1 MNNVLQELLD
11 EAVALHRAGDLVS
24 AATKYNQILNVE
36 PFNAGVL
43 FLIGDIAV
51 RQGCNGLAINLLSN
65 SVSITPQVEAYVA
78 LGCAYRAENCYDEA
92 IAAWQKGLAME
103 PRQELY
109 NNIASVYSDHG
120 RPELALEL
128 IEKALALGPA
138 TPNLRWNRAL
148 ALLTQGNWAAAW
160 EDHEFR
166 FSKEVQTASTR
177 RNFGC
182 PLWDG
187 SRVKRLAV
195 HGEQGVGDEV
205 MFLSMLR
212 QTFDFADEVVV
223 EVEPRLMD
231 LVERSFGI
239 TVYGNEAAM
248 RAHEAPFDATVALG
262 SLGMFFRRENS
273 DFPGTPYLVPDPERV
288 AHWRRQFALQGPP
301 PYVGVAWQGGAK
313 ETRVMQRSISARNL
327 QFAKRGTAISLQYGP
342 FAKKEAQANGYVY
355 FPESDGSNLDEQA
368 AMVAACDCVVTV
380 AQTLVHL
387 AGAVGTPCHVL
398 VPLYSSWRYGQGDRM
413 PWYGSVKLHRQKT
426 EGDWGYP
433 LAEAKKEVDALYRSL
448 HNANQ

>member
-1 MNNVLQELLD
+1 MHSAIQQLLD
-11 EAVALHRAGDLVS
+11 EAVELHRAGDLVS
-24 AATKYNQILNVE
+24 AATRYNQVLNVE
-36 PFNAGVL
+36 PNNPGVL

-51 RQGCNGLAINLLSN
+51 RQGCNGLAINLLN
-65 SVSITPQVEAYVA
+65 NALAAGPMVEAYVA
-78 LGCAYRAENCYDEA
+78 LGCAYRAENMYDQAVEA
-92 IAAWQKGLAME
+92 WEKGLAIE

-138 TPNLRWNRAL
+138 TPNLCWNRAL
-148 ALLTQGNWAAAW
+148 ALLTQGKWAAAW
-160 EDHEFR
+160 PDHEFR
-166 FSKEVQTASTR
+166 FSKEIQTASHR
-177 RNFGC
+177 RSFGC

-187 SRVKRLAV
+187 TPGKRLAI
-195 HGEQGVGDEV
+195 HGEQGVGDEI
-205 MFLSMLR
+205 MFMSMLGEALKLCP
-212 QTFDFADEVVV
+212 DAVI

-239 TVYGNEAAM
+239 PVYGNEKAM
-248 RAHEAPFDATVALG
+248 AAHEKPFEAVVALG
-262 SLGMFFRRENS
+262 SLGLFFRQQAS

-288 AHWRRQFALQGPP
+288 AHWRRQYALQGPP

-313 ETRVMQRSISARNL
+313 ETRILQRSMTARNL
-327 QFAKRGTAISLQYGP
+327 QFAKRGTAISLQYGQH
-342 FAKKEAQANGYVY
+342 AKGEALANGYVY

-398 VPLYSSWRYGQGDRM
+398 VPLYSSWRYGQGSSM

-433 LAEAKKEVDALYRSL
+433 LAEAKKEIDALYRSF
-448 HNANQ
+448 HNADK